1 MANRQMDKIDRIAII
16 IISLALVAGLAI
28 IVYFATVSHPAVIPA
43 RVAPSPIPVTHNEK
57 GKLVSEVGLTAYIIP
72 AIDFTVDPSGN
83 LQTVTITNTGAWDL
97 SVTCTVTDEAEGFYV
112 NGLKLD
118 GEMWSL
124 FDATIERDG
133 CQEFD
138 VALAPDG
145 GAGGSGT
152 LILWVAE
159 AR

>member
-1 MANRQMDKIDRIAII
+1 M
-16 IISLALVAGLAI
+16 
-28 IVYFATVSHPAVIPA
+28 
-43 RVAPSPIPVTHNEK
+43 
-57 GKLVSEVGLTAYIIP
+57 VSEVELTAYIIP
-72 AIDFTVDPSGN
+72 AIDFTVDPSDN

-118 GEMWSL
+118 GEMRNL
-124 FDATIERDG
+124 FDANIERGG

-138 VALAPDG
+138 VTLAPDG

-152 LILWVAE
+152 LIFWVAE